1 MSEKK
6 SEEATIVHCELVKK
20 DDKRFVAECKA
31 VKDGEEDCPGCAE
44 AVAVGWALNYIK
56 PYDEKLADKLFKE
69 VTAEK
74 ISPDNAMDQCVGV
87 AEQKGDKDLVDTLK
101 ELKVIMHKPLS
112 ELEEEEK

>member
-6 SEEATIVHCELVKK
+6 SEDLTIVHCKLIKK
-20 DDKRFVAECKA
+20 DEEFVAECEALKSE
-31 VKDGEEDCPGCAE
+31 DEDCPGCAE

-56 PYDEKLADKLFKE
+56 PYDENLANKLFKE

-87 AEQKGDKDLVDTLK
+87 AEQKGDKELVETL
-101 ELKVIMHKPLS
+101 EHLKVIMHKPLS
-112 ELEEEEK
+112 ELEEKEK